1 MTADTDTPRL
11 RFFHAP
17 NTRSSGVLALLEEL
31 GAVAGRDYERC
42 VIDFKRGEQRAPAFM
57 AINPMGKVPA
67 LVDGTALVTEQ
78 PAIYQYLAER
88 FPQAG
93 LAPPVGDPQ
102 RGPFLR
108 WLAYYGSSFEPAI
121 IDKAL
126 KRDAPPPSMCPW
138 GDDQTMQDTYV
149 AALQRGPYFLGERY
163 SAVDVLWGSAL
174 TWMLGFKLVPELPVI
189 VDYVARCN
197 ARPAV
202 QRAKAL
208 DASLAAELDAR

>member
-17 NTRSSGVLALLEEL
+17 NTRSSGVRALLEEL
-31 GAVAGRDYERC
+31 GAVAGRDYELC

-67 LVDGTALVTEQ
+67 LVDGTALITEQ

-88 FPQAG
+88 FPQSG